1 MQFRFVEKMEEG
13 ILSLLLA
20 SMTLLV
26 FMEVVMRFVFNTGL
40 LWAEELTL
48 LLSAWMVLLGAS
60 YGIKKGTHIGVDA
73 LVRTFP
79 DGLRRVVAIITAV
92 LCVAYCG
99 LFIYGAW
106 GYLSLMHMIGIE
118 LEDMAIPRWIGH
130 SILLIGFALLA
141 LRLIQLIVR
150 LIQGKSKGFELMDEA
165 KDSMQL
171 AQGSGEKSNEPA
183 EDKAS

>member
-1 MQFRFVEKMEEG
+1 MHFRFVEKMEEG
-13 ILSLLLA
+13 IISLLLV

-26 FMEVVMRFVFNTGL
+26 FMEVIMRFVFNTGL

-73 LVRTFP
+73 LVRTLP
-79 DGLRRVVAIITAV
+79 DKARRIVAILAAL
-92 LCVAYCG
+92 LCVVYCG

-118 LEDMAIPRWIGH
+118 LEDMAIPTWLGH
-130 SILLIGFALLA
+130 SILLIGFCLLA

-165 KDSMQL
+165 KDSMRLVQ
-171 AQGSGEKSNEPA
+171 EKGGKESEQA
-183 EDKAS
+183 EDKAP